1 MNLNKNL
8 IAKIKRA
15 RPKLSRTFLLQS
27 IFYCKYLYVQQMA
40 LLSATSIKCMRCV
53 RFAAYTS
60 YVTYMNKNCV
70 CVKRGVIHR
79 INSIF
84 GVSES
89 TDDAPWHKHYT
100 SWRVTTLANP
110 LIRWNERLSCA
121 YKHSGYAVSFSTE
134 CGTVVQVWHV
144 QIFSF
149 GCYIYIFSF
158 FSLSILCSVLVFQF
172 LSMRSDSISAS
183 NCVFCSRALASQ
195 QNKTKEKVNEPLK
208 TLLLLEKNWKK

>member
-8 IAKIKRA
+8 IARIKRA

-27 IFYCKYLYVQQMA
+27 IFYCNYLYVQQMA
-40 LLSATSIKCMRCV
+40 LPPATSIKCMRCV

-100 SWRVTTLANP
+100 SWRVITLANP

-144 QIFSF
+144 QVVSF
-149 GCYIYIFSF
+149 VVIDIYNICVFCAYIS
-158 FSLSILCSVLVFQF
+158 SILSLIRFFVYRHQ
-172 LSMRSDSISAS
+172 
-183 NCVFCSRALASQ
+183 NCVFHFRAY
-195 QNKTKEKVNEPLK
+195 
-208 TLLLLEKNWKK
+208 